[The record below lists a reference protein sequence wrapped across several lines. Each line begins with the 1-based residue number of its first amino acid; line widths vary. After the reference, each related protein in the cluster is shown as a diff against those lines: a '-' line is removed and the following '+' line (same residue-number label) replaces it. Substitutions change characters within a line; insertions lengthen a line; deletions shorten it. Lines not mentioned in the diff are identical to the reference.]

1 MSHRIERWVSLSMVM
16 GGLAGS
22 PVLAQESWSVGAVLD
37 VSALTK
43 TFPLGA
49 RDKDLGLGHSD
60 FTASGSLGHLLD
72 VRLTGAAH
80 THDRKLEAHIEEASL
95 ATRTLPFGLQLKAG
109 RFASQLG
116 YLNEQHPHADDFIER
131 PLPYRAFFG
140 QHWFDD
146 GVRLNWTAPTAIY
159 LRLGVEA
166 FRGRQLVREAAS
178 RRRPGALVLSARTG
192 GDLGASMSWQAG
204 ASWLDNRRE
213 PAPDEDAHGHDH
225 AHDHTH
231 EHAHEHAH
239 GAAFSGRRGVVLDA
253 VWKWAPGGNAKNEQ
267 LRLSGEF
274 VRIERLGRFSWSGD
288 RHEGGYAS
296 LVYRFRPA
304 WEAGLSAGYLNVR
317 IPHEDHFHPAR
328 LREQSIM
335 LAYKPGHL
343 QSYRLQATRVS
354 GARGFGQVP
363 EWRVGVQVVLAIGAH
378 PAHGY

>member
-1 MSHRIERWVSLSMVM
+1 MSAAKAGFAAALLAASTLAAPVAAQDRW
-16 GGLAGS
+16 
-22 PVLAQESWSVGAVLD
+22 EIGAVLD
-37 VSALTK
+37 VSALSK
-43 TFPLGA
+43 AFPLGA
-49 RDKDLGLGHSD
+49 RDKGAGLGHSD
-60 FTASGSLGHLLD
+60 VTVAGSVAGLFDL
-72 VRLTGAAH
+72 RLTGAAH
-80 THDRKLEAHIEEASL
+80 THDRKLETHLEEASL

-146 GVRLNWTAPTAIY
+146 GVRLNWTAPTATY

-166 FRGRQLVREAAS
+166 FRGRQLVREAVTA
-178 RRRPGALVLSARTG
+178 RRPGVLVFSAKTG

-204 ASWLDNRRE
+204 ASWIDNRRE
-213 PAPDEDAHGHDH
+213 AMLEHDAHGHDD
-225 AHDHTH
+225 HDHDH
-231 EHAHEHAH
+231 EHAHAH

-274 VRIERLGRFSWSGD
+274 VRIERLGRFSRSGD

-304 WEAGLSAGYLNVR
+304 WEAGLSAGVLNVR
-317 IPHEDHFHPAR
+317 IPHDDHLHPGR
-328 LREQSIM
+328 LREQSVM

-343 QSYRLQATRVS
+343 QSYRLQATRTS
-354 GARGFGQVP
+354 GARGFGQIP
-363 EWRVGVQVVLAIGAH
+363 EWRVGLQVVFAIGAH
-378 PAHGY
+378 PAHGF